1 MNDAQDE
8 LGATHHHGTDESATS
23 LNKRPGFLSDRGEG
37 QGEDQPWQ
45 DTGHGESRTGR
56 RSEAA
61 REENWRI

>member
-8 LGATHHHGTDESATS
+8 LGATHHHGADESATS

-45 DTGHGESRTGR
+45 DTGHGE
-56 RSEAA
+56 
-61 REENWRI
+61 